1 MRSASPVRWLREHPL
16 GADALLAALVTAISL
31 PGPWITR
38 EGYQFREPDGMA
50 LFLTLLSS
58 VPLAWRRRNSFAV
71 FNIVLVA
78 SVAAAVRNYGSASG
92 GLAVVVAL
100 YTMAA
105 HCDRRRSLAAAALS
119 AVGVSVVLAT
129 SPVKVEVA
137 DVVANYVVFA
147 AAWILGDN
155 VRVRRAYVAEL
166 EDRTERLERL
176 RAEQA
181 ARAVA
186 TERGR
191 IARELHDVI
200 AHHVSV
206 MVVQAGG
213 ARRIIDQEPG
223 RAREALASIESTGRQ
238 ALAEMR
244 RLLGVLRSDDD
255 GAAAADGRTPQPGI
269 AALDV
274 LVAQLRDA
282 GLPVDLRVEGEPRSL
297 DSGVDLSAYR
307 IVQEALTNTLK
318 HAGPAEAHVVVRYGR
333 DDLELEIADDGRG
346 GAADTRNG
354 DGHGLVGMKERVSL
368 FGGELRTGPRP
379 GGGYLVRARL
389 PAPAPAP

>member
-1 MRSASPVRWLREHPL
+1 MKASPVRWVKEHPF
-16 GADALLAALVTAISL
+16 GADGLLAALVTAISL

-38 EGYQFREPDGMA
+38 EGFDFREPDGFA
-50 LFLTLLSS
+50 LFLVLLSS
-58 VPLAWRRRNSFAV
+58 VPLAWRRRHSFTI
-71 FNIVLVA
+71 FNLVLVA
-78 SVAAAVRNYGSASG
+78 SVASAVRNYGSASG
-92 GLAVVVAL
+92 GLSVIIVL

-105 HCDRRRSLAAAALS
+105 HCDRRRSLAAATLS
-119 AVGVSVVLAT
+119 AAGLFVVLAT
-129 SPVKVEVA
+129 TPTKVEVA
-137 DVVANYVVFA
+137 DVVASYVVFA

-155 VRVRRAYVAEL
+155 VRVRRAYVVEL
-166 EDRTERLERL
+166 EDRTERLERQK
-176 RAEQA
+176 AEQA
-181 ARAVA
+181 RRAVA

-213 ARRIIDQEPG
+213 ARRVLDRRPDQ
-223 RAREALASIESTGRQ
+223 AREALQSIETTGRQ
-238 ALAEMR
+238 ALSEMR
-244 RLLGVLRSDDD
+244 RLLGVLRADEDLT
-255 GAAAADGRTPQPGI
+255 GTGDGRAPQPGV

-274 LVAQLRDA
+274 LVDQLREA
-282 GLPVDLRVEGEPRSL
+282 GLPVDLRVEGEPRPL

-318 HAGPAEAHVVVRYGR
+318 HAGPAEAHVVVRYGAG
-333 DDLELEIADDGRG
+333 DVELEITDDGRG
-346 GAADTRNG
+346 GGADSGNGAA

-368 FGGELRTGPRP
+368 FGGELRAGPRP

-389 PAPAPAP
+389 PTP